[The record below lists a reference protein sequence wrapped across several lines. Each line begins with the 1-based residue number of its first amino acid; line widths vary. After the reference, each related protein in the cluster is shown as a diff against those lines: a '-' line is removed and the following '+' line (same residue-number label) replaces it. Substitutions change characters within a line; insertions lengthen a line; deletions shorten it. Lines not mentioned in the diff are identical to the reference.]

1 MATLNLDG
9 WGNGYSPEE
18 KEQLPEE
25 IDPIDDVMERIASL
39 KTILESIEQPYC
51 VTLIEQIEDKLI
63 TIFQI

>member
-1 MATLNLDG
+1 MSLDTYNE
-9 WGNGYSPEE
+9 WNPKNPINQDE
-18 KEQLPEE
+18 KLPIE

-51 VTLIEQIEDKLI
+51 VTLIEQINDKLI

>member
-9 WGNGYSPEE
+9 WGSGYAPEE

-25 IDPIDDVMERIASL
+25 TNEIDEVMERIENL
-39 KTILESIEQPYC
+39 KYILKSARQPYYL
-51 VTLIEQIEDKLI
+51 TLVERIEDKLV

>member
-1 MATLNLDG
+1 MSLDTYNE
-9 WGNGYSPEE
+9 WNP
-18 KEQLPEE
+18 KNPINQDDKLPIE

>member
-1 MATLNLDG
+1 MSLDTYNE
-9 WGNGYSPEE
+9 WNP
-18 KEQLPEE
+18 KNPINQDEQQPIE
-25 IDPIDDVMERIASL
+25 IDPIDDAMRSITSL

>member
-9 WGNGYSPEE
+9 WGSGYAPEE

-51 VTLIEQIEDKLI
+51 VTLIEQINDKLV

>member
-9 WGNGYSPEE
+9 WGSGYAPEE
-18 KEQLPEE
+18 KEQLPIE
-25 IDPIDDVMERIASL
+25 INPIDDVMERIASL

-51 VTLIEQIEDKLI
+51 VTLIERIEDKLV